1 MSRCREENGAS
12 PGGRQVREV
21 EVKGGEEQLDMV
33 QVSWMRSEE
42 SSREN
47 GAQSMVWHVVSGTII
62 LGARLKEV

>member
-1 MSRCREENGAS
+1 M
-12 PGGRQVREV
+12 REV